1 MLRFV
6 TILCIWTTMM
16 LMTSCE
22 EDYIIQRED
31 YKQKIV
37 VNCVFKPG
45 EKWIVNLS
53 TSRDFL
59 SKNSEIKPIENAR
72 VSVIEKFSGIETRLD
87 HTTNG
92 NYTYPYNPPSPDRIY
107 ELIVEADGFETV
119 RATSKAPLKANV
131 VNIISD
137 VVDKEVTQVNFQVTG
152 SANNYLI
159 WNFISAGP
167 KNPLDTTFNGNAN
180 NFVTGIVKYNN
191 ISNYLSNL
199 SQSENNAITQEGSF
213 TRNVRLPDENTNN
226 QDTTVTTEIR
236 KYLRIMT
243 ASQDL
248 YNYFVTIE
256 KFVAADN
263 HNSSFSYSPA
273 IYSNIQNGLG
283 IFAGYT
289 EEYKEIK

>member
-1 MLRFV
+1 M
-6 TILCIWTTMM
+6 
-16 LMTSCE
+16 
-22 EDYIIQRED
+22 
-31 YKQKIV
+31 
-37 VNCVFKPG
+37 
-45 EKWIVNLS
+45 
-53 TSRDFL
+53 
-59 SKNSEIKPIENAR
+59 
-72 VSVIEKFSGIETRLD
+72 
-87 HTTNG
+87 
-92 NYTYPYNPPSPDRIY
+92 
-107 ELIVEADGFETV
+107 
-119 RATSKAPLKANV
+119 
-131 VNIISD
+131 
-137 VVDKEVTQVNFQVTG
+137 
-152 SANNYLI
+152 
-159 WNFISAGP
+159 
-167 KNPLDTTFNGNAN
+167 
-180 NFVTGIVKYNN
+180 
-191 ISNYLSNL
+191 SNL